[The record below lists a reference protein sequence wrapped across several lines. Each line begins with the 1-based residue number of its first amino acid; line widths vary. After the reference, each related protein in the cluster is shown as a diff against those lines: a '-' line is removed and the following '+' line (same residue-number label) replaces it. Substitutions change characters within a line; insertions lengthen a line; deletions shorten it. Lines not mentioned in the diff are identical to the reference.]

1 MSVQRLVS
9 VWLPCMAVTLL
20 LSGCASVKAP
30 FVPPS
35 AGIVTTFSAPLQ
47 FNFGE
52 DGAAVVAES
61 GSASSMYFHDPIL
74 TGMSF
79 AWDDCSIEE
88 AARNGKIKTV
98 HYADYK
104 WFSVLGIVCKTT
116 VTVYGTR

>member
-1 MSVQRLVS
+1 
-9 VWLPCMAVTLL
+9 
-20 LSGCASVKAP
+20 
-30 FVPPS
+30 
-35 AGIVTTFSAPLQ
+35 
-47 FNFGE
+47 
-52 DGAAVVAES
+52 
-61 GSASSMYFHDPIL
+61 MYFHDPIL